1 MHCKC
6 LKTCGKGNWAF
17 EETVGNPFW
26 NFANYFLQCDPNG
39 SQEAKIPVIDR
50 IIAVC
55 AALTDLS
62 NGIVPLDEKIVLVM
76 TTSCFF
82 KLVCLRKILLTM

>member
-1 MHCKC
+1 MERVIGLLRRKYAI
-6 LKTCGKGNWAF
+6 LCGIL
-17 EETVGNPFW
+17 PID
-26 NFANYFLQCDPNG
+26 FLQCDPNG